1 MTTPEKQTKLQEW
14 ARDIKILTRKASR
27 MQVKVENYVLATY
40 IDSAFLEDDT
50 LNQDTAALVGELDE
64 FVQLVPQDSFKG
76 YFGNNK
82 YETT

>member
-1 MTTPEKQTKLQEW
+1 MGQGHQISNLQGIQNASEGWKLLTTHK
-14 ARDIKILTRKASR
+14 
-27 MQVKVENYVLATY
+27 
-40 IDSAFLEDDT
+40 DSALPEDDT

-64 FVQLVPQDSFKG
+64 VVQLVPQDSFKG